1 MQVDK
6 ITLQD
11 IGLFDTEGSN
21 GLITHLNFCKT
32 NGGKE
37 KLDQFILSPLA
48 SINSIEQRQNAIVLF
63 IQEIDF
69 VRSMGITNGSTLVI
83 EKFFETSFKNIPVQ
97 ISLPGAYWY
106 RYLQASDYS
115 LLSYSLEHLI
125 VFYQNL
131 QAWVTVFET
140 KKENKIIQDLVATI
154 KK

>member
-48 SINSIEQRQNAIVLF
+48 SINSIEQRQNAYF
-63 IQEIDF
+63 
-69 VRSMGITNGSTLVI
+69 
-83 EKFFETSFKNIPVQ
+83 
-97 ISLPGAYWY
+97 
-106 RYLQASDYS
+106 
-115 LLSYSLEHLI
+115 
-125 VFYQNL
+125 
-131 QAWVTVFET
+131 
-140 KKENKIIQDLVATI
+140 
-154 KK
+154 